1 MVQPEN
7 LREPLIEKKFNED
20 CDIQRYISEGGIL
33 GKIYLMMQSKPEFIE
48 SAFNRVIEPVRDE
61 LNIMLLGIKLHEV
74 SRDVNFLGA
83 MEIEFLARDLRKF
96 IKMVMTY
103 GPVRVDLIEPDRI
116 LLTMNHI
123 QNIVADISEM
133 HKTLMLHVASA
144 LKDNEKVLS
153 PWERFDMEQA
163 ADSCEKDSGK
173 ISALM
178 FIELQ
183 HEDKPVLEK
192 MVENKIAMIRGD
204 KNINLIDIQNYGI
217 GKTSEIVGYE
227 DDEEEKKEEE
237 EDDAFGKHEEY
248 EGKHEEDEGEFDFYS
263 GVLEVKF
270 EVSGIRKLLSTVL
283 KYQASGIEI
292 LKTNDVT
299 LSREQANLLLG
310 DVIKTG
316 QMLSEQLQ
324 MLLSDPKRRAMYEA
338 ALKESED
345 TCGTCRK

>member
-1 MVQPEN
+1 MVQQEN
-7 LREPLIEKKFNED
+7 SREPLIEKKFNED
-20 CDIQRYISEGGIL
+20 CDIQRYINEGGIL

-144 LKDNEKVLS
+144 LKDDEKVLS

-173 ISALM
+173 ISAIM

-192 MVENKIAMIRGD
+192 MVESKIAMIRGD

-227 DDEEEKKEEE
+227 DDDEEENKKEEE
-237 EDDAFGKHEEY
+237 DEAFEE
-248 EGKHEEDEGEFDFYS
+248 HEEDEGEFDFYS

-292 LKTNDVT
+292 LKTSDVT